1 MPDSIV
7 FTIIGAA
14 GSGALLLVVTTTTVC
29 ALIMKKFHSTSVE
42 SQSTLLC
49 LCLWTYTQSLVN
61 KLLFTTMN
69 CYIHGMFS
77 AT

>member
-14 GSGALLLVVTTTTVC
+14 GGGALLLIVTTIIVC

-42 SQSTLLC
+42 SQSTL
-49 LCLWTYTQSLVN
+49 
-61 KLLFTTMN
+61 
-69 CYIHGMFS
+69 
-77 AT
+77 ATCVSVSGLIPSHL